1 MAHESIIVM
10 QTSTIKY
17 GFGATRE
24 IGFEMK
30 KLGSQRVLVVADPN
44 LVEHDPVQV
53 ALESLEAEGI
63 EVVLFTDIQI
73 EPTDS
78 SFKKAAQFAKSGTF
92 DGFVAIGGGST
103 VDTAKVA
110 NLLATYPADLFAYV
124 NPPVGQGRP
133 VPGPLK
139 PMIAIP
145 TTAGTGSE
153 TTGTAIFDYQE
164 KHVKTG
170 IAHQALRP
178 LMGIIDPNNTR
189 TLPGM
194 VAASTGFDVLCH
206 AIESLTAIPYTQLPA
221 PQNPGLRP
229 PYQGANPISDVW
241 AERAIQM
248 VAANIVQAV
257 NNPGNDDA
265 RAAMILASTFAGI
278 GFGNAGV
285 HLPHAMSYPIAGM
298 VRDYIPA
305 GYQVEQPIIPH
316 GLAVLLTSPAVYRF
330 TAPTDPARHLD
341 IARLMGADINGA
353 RPTEAGKILAEAM
366 LALMRKTGMPN
377 GLRAVGYAPADIP
390 RMVAGTLAQ
399 QRLTKLSPRP
409 FDETD
414 LTQLFS
420 DSMEYW

>member
-1 MAHESIIVM
+1 
-10 QTSTIKY
+10 
-17 GFGATRE
+17 
-24 IGFEMK
+24 MK
-30 KLGSQRVLVVADPN
+30 KLGSQRALVVADPN
-44 LVEHDPVQV
+44 LVGHDPVRV
-53 ALESLEAEGI
+53 SLESLEMEGI
-63 EVVLFTDIQI
+63 DVALFTDIQI
-73 EPTDS
+73 EPTDN
-78 SFKKAAQFAKSGTF
+78 SFKKAVQFAKSGNY

-103 VDTAKVA
+103 IDTAKVA
-110 NLLATYPADLFAYV
+110 NLLATYPADFFAYV

-206 AIESLTAIPYTQLPA
+206 AIESLTAITYQQLPA

-241 AERAIQM
+241 AERAIGM
-248 VAANIVQAV
+248 VAENIVEAV
-257 NNPGNDDA
+257 KNPANDDA

-305 GYQVEQPIIPH
+305 GYGVEHPIIPH
-316 GLAVLLTSPAVYRF
+316 GLAVLLTSPTAYRF
-330 TAPTDPARHLD
+330 TAPTNPARHLA
-341 IARLMGADINGA
+341 IARLMGADITDA
-353 RPTEAGKILAEAM
+353 ETAEAGEILASTM
-366 LALMRKTGMPN
+366 VALMQKTGMPN
-377 GLRAVGYAPADIP
+377 GLRAVGYSPADIP
-390 RMVAGTLAQ
+390 KMVAGTLAQ
-399 QRLTKLSPRP
+399 QRLTKLSPRS

-414 LTQLFS
+414 LAQLFL